1 MAMQTGT
8 HDLNTLLAVQ
18 DQSVVA
24 YGKDS
29 IIEVLQRDL
38 AAHNRLMEEV
48 VSSLCEVTSDVQ
60 RKYGTSSHG
69 DMMEVDE
76 YGQAPTQRTKA
87 GSNVGFPLKRFEYPL
102 GWSETWMQEK
112 TPADM
117 AKMIIAAQTAHRK
130 AVMREIKRAVFGP
143 TNYVFEDHLATTV
156 DLNVKRFV
164 NADGAAIPDGPN
176 GETFD
181 GATHTHYDANATLT
195 AAAAQATIDDV
206 VEHGHGSMVKIAI
219 NRANEAAF
227 KLLAGFEAFSDP
239 RLVYRASDTPGQ
251 TLDLSRLDDRAIG
264 LFGAAE
270 VNVKPWVPA
279 NYAFVWAADDG
290 NKPLAF
296 RQKPQAGL
304 QGLRLVAQIGDYP
317 LHAQIMEALF
327 GVGAWTRTN
336 GAVLY
341 FASGTYAEPTF
352 S

>member
-1 MAMQTGT
+1 MAMKTGT
-8 HDLNTLLAVQ
+8 HDVTTLLAVQ

-24 YGKDS
+24 YGRDT
-29 IIEVLQRDL
+29 IIEVVQRDL
-38 AAHNRLMEEV
+38 ATHSRLMEEV
-48 VSSLCEVTSDVQ
+48 VASLCEVTTDVQ

-76 YGQAPTQRTKA
+76 FGQAPTQRTKV

-102 GWSETWMQEK
+102 GWTETWMQEH

-117 AKMIIAAQTAHRK
+117 VKMVIASQTAHRK
-130 AVMREIKRAVFGP
+130 AVMREIKRAIFGP
-143 TNYVFEDHLATTV
+143 TNYVFEDHLATTI
-156 DLNVKRFV
+156 DINVKRFV
-164 NADGAAIPDGPN
+164 NADSTDIPDGPN

-195 AAAAQATIDDV
+195 AAVVLALIDDV
-206 VEHGHGSMVKIAI
+206 VEHGHGSMVKVAI
-219 NRANEAAF
+219 NRANESAF
-227 KLLAGFEAFSDP
+227 KLLSGFTAYSDP
-239 RLVYRASDTPGQ
+239 RLVYRNTDTPGQ

-264 LFGAAE
+264 IFGAAE
-270 VNVKPWVPA
+270 VWVKPWVPA
-279 NYAFVWAADDG
+279 NYAFAWAAGDE

-304 QGLRLVAQIGDYP
+304 QGLRIAAENSDYP

-352 S
+352 